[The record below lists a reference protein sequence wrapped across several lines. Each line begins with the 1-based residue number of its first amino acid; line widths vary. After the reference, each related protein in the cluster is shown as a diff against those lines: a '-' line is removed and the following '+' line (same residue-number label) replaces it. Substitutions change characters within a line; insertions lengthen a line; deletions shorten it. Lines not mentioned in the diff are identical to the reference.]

1 MSVHGARSVVRLHGK
16 KRDRRPPVPNPAFR
30 YSRPST
36 YLASRRKPPVSRLKV
51 FALTVLAMMA
61 FAGNSLLCRVALK
74 DGHADAA
81 SFTAIRIV
89 AGAAALGLI
98 LAVRDRGMRDARNS
112 PGIRSWPAAAALFAY
127 AASFSFAYRSLPA
140 GTGALL
146 LFGAVQATMILY
158 GIWSGERLGPRQLLG
173 LAIAVGGLIG
183 LVMPGLA
190 APPPLESAAMVA
202 AGVAWGAYSLLGRG
216 AGDPLAATTA
226 NFVRAAPLAIVL
238 GLAFLALTWQS
249 NGAELDNAGI
259 AYAIL
264 SGAVTSGV
272 GYAIWYT
279 ALRGLTATTAA
290 TVQLSVPAIA
300 ALGGIALLGEL
311 LTLRLLLSSAAILG
325 GIALVIVGAAPAI
338 PEYRGTSAADGH

>member
-1 MSVHGARSVVRLHGK
+1 M
-16 KRDRRPPVPNPAFR
+16 
-30 YSRPST
+30 
-36 YLASRRKPPVSRLKV
+36 
-51 FALTVLAMMA
+51 AMTA

-74 DGHADAA
+74 DGQIDAA

-89 AGAAALGLI
+89 AGALALGLI
-98 LAVRDRGMRDARNS
+98 LAVRDRGVPAARAW
-112 PGIRSWPAAAALFAY
+112 PAIRSWPAAAALFAY
-127 AASFSFAYRSLPA
+127 AAFFSFAYRSLPA

-146 LFGAVQATMILY
+146 LFGAVQATMILC
-158 GIWSGERLGPRQLLG
+158 GVWAGERLRPRQLLG
-173 LAIAVGGLIG
+173 LAIAVGGLVG

-190 APPPLESAAMVA
+190 APPAIESSAMIA
-202 AGVAWGAYSLLGRG
+202 AGMAWGVYSLLGRG

-238 GLAFLALTWQS
+238 GLAFLPLTWRAD
-249 NGAELDNAGI
+249 GAALDRAGVV
-259 AYAIL
+259 YAVL
-264 SGAVTSGV
+264 SGAVTSGI

-311 LTLRLLLSSAAILG
+311 LTLRLVLASAAILG
-325 GIALVIVGAAPAI
+325 GIALVIVGAAPLT
-338 PEYRGTSAADGH
+338 PKYRGTSAADGH